1 MLIGLAGLKQSGKTT
16 AGDYLASKYKFDHTS
31 FAEPMRRFAM
41 DLFRMNELQLEALKE
56 QPLPM
61 LDYKVTPREFMQK
74 LGTEFAREMIH
85 PDLWVRAC
93 LMRIDPKRPTVVS
106 DVRFANEAHA
116 IRAMGG
122 KIVQIVRTNQIAS
135 GDTHASEQGIRPALI
150 DYTIENNGERVEHF
164 HKDIDKLVAF
174 MRTGEI
180 R

>member
-1 MLIGLAGLKQSGKTT
+1 MLIGLTGLKQSGKST
-16 AGDYLASKYKFDHTS
+16 AGEFLARNYGFHHTS

-122 KIVQIVRTNQIAS
+122 KIIQVRRRGQERTD
-135 GDTHASEQGIRPALI
+135 GHASEAGIESALI
-150 DYTIENNGERVEHF
+150 DHLLDNDGHDLRKFEDGVRGLMRWLYNGDV
-164 HKDIDKLVAF
+164 
-174 MRTGEI
+174 
-180 R
+180 

>member
-1 MLIGLAGLKQSGKTT
+1 MLIGLAGLKQSGKST

-31 FAEPMRRFAM
+31 FAAPMRRFAM
-41 DLFRMNELQLEALKE
+41 DVLCMNELQLELGKE
-56 QPLPM
+56 RPVAF
-61 LDYKVTPREFMQK
+61 LDNKVSPRKFLQL
-74 LGTEFAREMIH
+74 LGTEFGRDMIH

-93 LMRIDPKRPTVVS
+93 LMRVRLEHNTVIS
-106 DVRFANEAHA
+106 DVRFCNEAHA

-122 KIVQIVRTNQIAS
+122 KIVQIKRTNQVAS
-135 GDTHASEQGIRPALI
+135 GDSHASEQGIHPALI

-174 MRTGEI
+174 LRTGEV